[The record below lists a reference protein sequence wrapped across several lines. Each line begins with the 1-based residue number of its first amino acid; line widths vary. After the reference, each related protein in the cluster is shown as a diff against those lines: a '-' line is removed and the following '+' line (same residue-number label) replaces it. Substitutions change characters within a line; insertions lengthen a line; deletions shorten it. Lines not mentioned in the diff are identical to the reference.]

1 MALLLP
7 LGLQPRNYKMY
18 KQLINRDGIIIDNVV
33 VRTLDNAC
41 IPFDPENTDYQIYL
55 VWVSKG
61 NTPLE
66 ASK

>member
-1 MALLLP
+1 VALLLP

>member
-1 MALLLP
+1 
-7 LGLQPRNYKMY
+7 MY